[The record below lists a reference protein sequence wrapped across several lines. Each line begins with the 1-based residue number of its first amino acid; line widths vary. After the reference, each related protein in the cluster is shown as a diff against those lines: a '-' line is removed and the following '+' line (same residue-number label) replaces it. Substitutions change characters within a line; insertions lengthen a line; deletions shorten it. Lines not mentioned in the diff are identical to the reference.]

1 MKTYKISELLNNVFG
16 LRTVKTAIATTISY
30 YVAKAFGLNNPIL
43 ASISAVVSMS
53 SSIFDSYTISINR
66 MISTIVG
73 AVIAVLLQYVN
84 LVNPITMFLGVI
96 LIINICNYFGW
107 KKSIVLSCIV
117 FIVILVYKPISQSS
131 PTFEEYALFR
141 ISDTALGLIIGFFIN
156 YLVFPP
162 NRIDFI
168 LDTYRKTLLEF
179 EKTFL
184 KLLES
189 KENVNIDDLL
199 TDINEINS
207 EFKSLR
213 NDKKLKQN
221 REIKL
226 TEISAINSD
235 FYTAFGFISQLAE
248 SGHVAK
254 LTKANQKKINQY
266 YKATLEINES
276 SSIEDEE
283 YMLAFNY
290 YLDELMIILFRLKE
304 NIDKF
309 ERKYSNP

>member
-1 MKTYKISELLNNVFG
+1 MKNQKISDFLNNVFG
-16 LRTVKTAIATTISY
+16 LRTVKTAVATTISY

-73 AVIAVLLQYVN
+73 AVIAVLLQYVD
-84 LVNPITMFLGVI
+84 LVNPVTMLLGVV

-117 FIVILVYKPISQSS
+117 FIVILVYKPISPSS

-162 NRIDFI
+162 NRFDFI
-168 LDTYRKTLLEF
+168 LQSYHKTLLEF

-184 KLLES
+184 RLLES
-189 KENVNIDDLL
+189 KKNIDIDNLL

-213 NDKKLKQN
+213 NDKKLKKSKN
-221 REIKL
+221 IRL
-226 TEISAINSD
+226 AEISGINSD

-254 LTKANQKKINQY
+254 LTKENQKKINQY
-266 YKATLEINES
+266 YKATLEINED

-290 YLDELMIILFRLKE
+290 YLDELMNILFKLRQKIE
-304 NIDKF
+304 EF
-309 ERKYSNP
+309 EQKYSN